1 MNKKFKILLSL
12 AILAV
17 VVFGLYIY
25 KLHALAVEGN
35 KIFEQRCLVVNPP
48 LISYKNSFLK
58 FADFLKNPSNYSSD
72 EVKSYSDDY
81 IAGMRKYIQEES
93 KWLATDRKYL
103 DRWDFKLIEPW
114 YIKQGGEIQWK
125 LYEAYRDDAKYILEP
140 FDVGKITPENDVK
153 QKEARN
159 RRDNYS
165 QLYFDFFDKASR
177 IDDWRKSF
185 GNVPVPK
192 GCTEA
197 NLTIPN
203 TTGSIDWGDDS
214 TSPSPT
220 MAPVEST
227 SPLI

>member
-1 MNKKFKILLSL
+1 MNKKFKISLSL
-12 AILAV
+12 FILAI

-25 KLHALAVEGN
+25 RLHALAVEGN

-48 LISYKNSFLK
+48 LIAYKNSFLK
-58 FADFLKNPSNYSSD
+58 FADFLKNPTQYSSGQ
-72 EVKSYSDDY
+72 VKVFFDDY
-81 IAGMRKYIQEES
+81 IAGMRKYIQEET
-93 KWLATDRKYL
+93 KWLSTDRKYL
-103 DRWDFKLIEPW
+103 DRWDFKLIEPL

-153 QKEARN
+153 QKEARD

-165 QLYFDFFDKASR
+165 QLYFEFIDNASR
-177 IDDWRKSF
+177 ISDWRKQF

-192 GCTEA
+192 GCTEE
-197 NLTIPN
+197 NMRIPN
-203 TTGSIDWGDDS
+203 TTGVLDGNDS
-214 TSPSPT
+214 LPPAA
-220 MAPVEST
+220 APVDGT